1 MTKEETILP
10 TLKLE
15 LKTANVTLLCGLDV
29 FSRAPLEVSDG
40 TPVYTKLSISSG
52 VNLLGS
58 YCSTT
63 YNAVDKHVFTLN
75 LG

>member
-15 LKTANVTLLCGLDV
+15 LKTANVTLLCGLCG
-29 FSRAPLEVSDG
+29 LEVSDG
-40 TPVYTKLSISSG
+40 KPVYSKLSISSG
-52 VNLLGS
+52 VNLLRS
-58 YCSTT
+58 NSSTA
-63 YNAVDKHVFTLN
+63 YNAGDKHVSTLN